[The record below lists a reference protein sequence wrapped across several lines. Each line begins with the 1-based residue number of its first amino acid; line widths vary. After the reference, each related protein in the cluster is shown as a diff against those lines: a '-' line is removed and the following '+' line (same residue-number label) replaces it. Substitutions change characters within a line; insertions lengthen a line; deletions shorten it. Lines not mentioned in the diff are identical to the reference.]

1 MAFIDV
7 RIELENEFK
16 NSVKDTTHIFV
27 NQRSSKKYI
36 TIIENLPENI
46 ELIELLSIFT
56 KKFNCGG
63 SMTKDEKG
71 NKVIILQGNQKENV
85 RNFLIEKNI
94 KKDDE
99 IHIHSF

>member
-1 MAFIDV
+1 MTFIDV
-7 RIELENEFK
+7 RTELENEFK
-16 NSVKDTTHIFV
+16 NLVKDKTHIFV

-46 ELIELLSIFT
+46 ELLSTFT

-85 RNFLIEKNI
+85 RNFLIQNNI